1 MEFFRP
7 TELREI
13 IPLPFFSY
21 LVPCGFPSPAADYIE
36 QRIDLNELL
45 VSHPSSTYFKEI
57 PFFLRVTMKRSLF
70 FLNHSVLLMSDSYI
84 YELQFTSY
92 DF

>member
-45 VSHPSSTYFKEI
+45 VSHPSSTYFVKATGDSMIEAGI
-57 PFFLRVTMKRSLF
+57 TTVICWWWIAHGTLTTVTL
-70 FLNHSVLLMSDSYI
+70 
-84 YELQFTSY
+84 
-92 DF
+92 